1 MTNSHVAG
9 GSETI
14 LIAEDE
20 PDLRELTRI
29 FLESFGYKVLE
40 AGSAEQAIRT
50 AEEFGAPIHLLLTDV
65 IMPGMSGRQ
74 LAENILRKDPRTKI
88 VYMTGYTDDMVVQ
101 HKVLEPGVQL
111 LQKPFTR
118 AELALK
124 VRSTLDGTG

>member
-1 MTNSHVAG
+1 M
-9 GSETI
+9 ETI

-29 FLESFGYKVLE
+29 FLESYGYKVIE
-40 AGSAEQAIRT
+40 APNAYKAIQEAET
-50 AEEFGAPIHLLLTDV
+50 CAEPIHLLLTDV

-74 LAENILRKDPRTKI
+74 LAEKILSKRPQMKI

-111 LQKPFTR
+111 LQKPFTK
-118 AELALK
+118 AELAMK
-124 VRSTLDGTG
+124 VRATLDES